1 METIVAEIERAVAT
15 LQLPSGAMEQLPPGQ
30 SEDVYFAALR
40 HFVSSGD
47 RRWWWEAF
55 RNPGTSVAFEEGN
68 GWRHIPTIVPNPH
81 EAVWFIA
88 EEDQL
93 PHYPVFETT
102 PHVASKVIG
111 ECYAFEYYVV
121 AKDLSWLLCENH
133 HNVMCAVGPSIEQ
146 RLLQTPSPASGYRS

>member
-15 LQLPSGAMEQLPPGQ
+15 LQLRLEAMRLLDAGQ
-30 SEDVYFAALR
+30 GEVVYFAALR
-40 HFVSSGD
+40 HFVSSED
-47 RRWWWEAF
+47 RRWWWEAL
-55 RNPGTSVAFEEGN
+55 RNPGASVAFEAGD
-68 GWRHIPTIVPNPH
+68 GWRRIPSISPNPH

-102 PHVASKVIG
+102 PQVASEVIG
-111 ECYAFEYYVV
+111 QCYAFEYYLV

-133 HNVMCAVGPSIEQ
+133 HNVMCAVGPAIEE
-146 RLLQTPSPASGYRS
+146 RLLASAA